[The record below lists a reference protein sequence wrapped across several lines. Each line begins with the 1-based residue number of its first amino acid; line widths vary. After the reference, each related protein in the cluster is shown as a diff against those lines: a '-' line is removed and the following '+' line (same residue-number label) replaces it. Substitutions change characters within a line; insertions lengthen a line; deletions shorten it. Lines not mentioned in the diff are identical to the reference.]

1 MPKVKEV
8 LIRKEHHGQV
18 WYETKP
24 VKEPEGEKKD
34 EKVSL
39 EHFPRCPDTPE

>member
-1 MPKVKEV
+1 MPKEILVRREY
-8 LIRKEHHGQV
+8 HGQV

-24 VKEPEGEKKD
+24 IKEPEEDKKD

-39 EHFPRCPDTPE
+39 EHFPRYLGTPK